1 VMVSDVVG
9 DDSSE
14 NHVDERDD
22 LRVNVMVP

>member
-1 VMVSDVVG
+1 MVNDVVG

-22 LRVNVMVP
+22 WGLMW